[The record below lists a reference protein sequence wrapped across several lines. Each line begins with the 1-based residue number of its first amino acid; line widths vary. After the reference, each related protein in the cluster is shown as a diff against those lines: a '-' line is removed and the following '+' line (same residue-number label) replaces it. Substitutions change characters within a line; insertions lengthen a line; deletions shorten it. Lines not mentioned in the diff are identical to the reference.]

1 MSSRAEPAKKI
12 LVTGGCGFLGSHL
25 VDALLERGHQVTV
38 LDRVERRGA
47 WRPAPARLVL
57 GALEDPAVLADAVA
71 GQDAVI
77 HLAGFADLNAAKSQ
91 PLATVHANIVGTI
104 NLIEAMRAHG
114 VSRLLFASTVYVY
127 SREGGFYRASKQAC
141 ESYIEEYE
149 RRFGLRYTI
158 LRYGSL
164 YGPRAD
170 AANGVY
176 RLLRQAIEHGKVAYT
191 GAPDDLR
198 EYIHVEDAANLSVD
212 ALDAQYEG
220 RHLLLT
226 GHAATR
232 AGELFTMF
240 QEILGRPV
248 HVEYRDAEGP
258 GSGHYAVTPYAYT
271 PKPGR
276 KLVTSHYVDM
286 GQGLLRLVE
295 EVSRELEA
303 AGRGPHAPVHP
314 AKP

>member
-1 MSSRAEPAKKI
+1 MKI

-25 VDALLERGHQVTV
+25 VDALGARGHQVTV
-38 LDRVERRGA
+38 LDRVPARGA
-47 WRPAPARLVL
+47 WTPAQARMVEGSLDDA
-57 GALEDPAVLADAVA
+57 GALARAVA
-71 GQDAVI
+71 GQDAVY

-91 PLATVHANIVGTI
+91 PMATVQANIVGTV
-104 NLIEAMRAHG
+104 NLIEAMRGHG

-170 AANGVY
+170 ASNGVY
-176 RLLRQAIEHGKVAYT
+176 RLLRQALERKPLAYT

-198 EYIHVEDAANLSVD
+198 EYIHVEDAASLSVD
-212 ALDAQYEG
+212 ALAAEHEG
-220 RHLLLT
+220 KHLLLT
-226 GHAATR
+226 GHSATR

-240 QEILGRPV
+240 QEILGHPV
-248 HVEYRDAEGP
+248 EVEYHQAEGP

-276 KLVTSHYVDM
+276 KLVTTNYVDM
-286 GQGLLRLVE
+286 GQGLLRMVE
-295 EVSRELEA
+295 DLHRELD
-303 AGRGPHAPVHP
+303 G
-314 AKP
+314 K

>member
-1 MSSRAEPAKKI
+1 MKL

-25 VDALLERGHQVTV
+25 VDALLEDGHQVTV
-38 LDRVERRGA
+38 LDREGSRPGWTPPPGA
-47 WRPAPARLVL
+47 FALRL
-57 GALEDPAVLADAVA
+57 GSLEDPAALAEAVA
-71 GQDAVI
+71 GQDAVY
-77 HLAGFADLNAAKSQ
+77 HLAGFADLNAAKTQ
-91 PLATVHANIVGTI
+91 PLPTVHANIVGTV
-104 NLIEAMRAHG
+104 NLIEAMRAAG
-114 VSRLLFASTVYVY
+114 CLRLLFASTVYVY

-176 RLLRQAIEHGKVAYT
+176 RLLRQAIEGQALSYT
-191 GAPDDLR
+191 GGPDDIR
-198 EYIHVEDAANLSVD
+198 EYIHVEDAARLSVD
-212 ALDAQYEG
+212 ALAPAYEG
-220 RHLLLT
+220 KHVLLT
-226 GHAATR
+226 GPAATR
-232 AGELFTMF
+232 AGDLFTMF

-248 HVEYRDAEGP
+248 AVDYRPVEGP

-276 KLVTSHYVDM
+276 KLVTTHYVDM
-286 GQGLLRLVE
+286 GQGLLRMVE
-295 EVSRELEA
+295 DISRELET
-303 AGRGPHAPVHP
+303 P
-314 AKP
+314 